1 MKSEEQPIRM
11 SADIA
16 WLLANEQ
23 RGVMRVLFLR
33 RFINLLGR
41 VSLLR
46 VIDRITWKQDD
57 WPTQEFDKT
66 GQKRKSS
73 FSRTRMLTNK

>member
-16 WLLANEQ
+16 WMLANEQ
-23 RGVMRVLFLR
+23 GGVMRVVFLR
-33 RFINLLGR
+33 RFINLLGQ

-46 VIDRITWKQDD
+46 VIAWIT
-57 WPTQEFDKT
+57 
-66 GQKRKSS
+66 
-73 FSRTRMLTNK
+73 